1 MNTYFFG
8 WMKNAGEIWEI
19 PSNSQPHILKSER
32 TKIWGIPTETP

>member
-8 WMKNAGEIWEI
+8 WMKKAGEIWEI
-19 PSNSQPHILKSER
+19 PSNSPPHILKSER